1 MIFDEI
7 FDFMLWE
14 HVKIVNFDNL
24 VVKYCFDNGKILAY
38 YDLWIEWY
46 VLMLMIEWWS
56 WCYTFGIMYELYLF
70 VYIKYTTPMFN
81 SDPLASLM
89 I

>member
-1 MIFDEI
+1 MIFDKI
-7 FDFMLWE
+7 FNFILYE
-14 HVKIVNFDNL
+14 HVGIVNFNNL

-56 WCYTFGIMYELYLF
+56 WCHIFGIIISCACLCTLSITHLCLTEIF
-70 VYIKYTTPMFN
+70 
-81 SDPLASLM
+81 
-89 I
+89 